1 MVSAFQNLL
10 IESGNWCPSLI
21 GLDFERIGDEDATRL
36 EEAFSMEEVFS
47 AFLELNEDK
56 APGLD
61 GFSVA
66 FWQFSREFVKDEVM
80 GFFKEFHE

>member
-1 MVSAFQNLL
+1 M
-10 IESGNWCPSLI
+10 I

-47 AFLELNEDK
+47 AFLELNKDK

-61 GFSVA
+61 GFSVV

-80 GFFKEFHE
+80 GFFKESHE